1 MDITEEQILK
11 IALTAIKKYCKL
23 QTKELNGDDVCKNC
37 PFRMTNN
44 WAEYCMFAGPH
55 WGEGVI
61 PEDWEL
67 EYLEFMKEGD
77 EEHEN
82 E

>member
-1 MDITEEQILK
+1 MVDEQTMLK
-11 IALTAIKKYCKL
+11 VVLIAINKYCKL
-23 QTKELNGDDVCKNC
+23 QTKERNGEDVCKEC
-37 PFRMTNN
+37 PFKITNN

-55 WGEGVI
+55 WGEGII

-67 EYLEFMKEGD
+67 SELEFMKEG
-77 EEHEN
+77 EENHEN